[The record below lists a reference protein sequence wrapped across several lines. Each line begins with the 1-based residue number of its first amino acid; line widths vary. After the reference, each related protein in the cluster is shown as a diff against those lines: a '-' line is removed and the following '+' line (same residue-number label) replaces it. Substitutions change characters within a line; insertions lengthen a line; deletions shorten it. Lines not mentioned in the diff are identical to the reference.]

1 MTVARGR
8 LIKGGSAEITPV
20 STARATG
27 PLPEG
32 RVVPRVRVEAE
43 AQAATILA
51 EARQQAAEIVAA
63 SRRRAA
69 DIRLRAEAE
78 ARADAAAAISARALA
93 LRAREARAD
102 ELALDRSVQLA
113 VLLAER
119 LLGEALRLDPTR
131 VVALSRQALQELRS
145 VEAVVLVAH
154 PDDAAVLS
162 RSLDDLGLSAGQASV
177 RADATRSR
185 GSVRIETEAGA
196 LDGELAP
203 QLERLALKIR
213 ETLGT

>member
-1 MTVARGR
+1 VSIGRARVIR
-8 LIKGGSAEITPV
+8 RGSATIEPLAAPKP
-20 STARATG
+20 SG

-32 RVVPRVRVEAE
+32 RVVPRARVEAE
-43 AQAATILA
+43 AQARAIVEQARA
-51 EARQQAAEIVAA
+51 EAAEIVAA

-119 LLGEALRLDPTR
+119 LLGEALKADPDR
-131 VVALSRQALQELRS
+131 VVALARQALREVRS
-145 VEAVVLVAH
+145 VGAVVLVAH
-154 PDDAAVLS
+154 PEDAAVLA
-162 RSLDDLGLSAGQASV
+162 RSLEDLGLSADQASV
-177 RADATRSR
+177 RGDATRSR

>member
-1 MTVARGR
+1 
-8 LIKGGSAEITPV
+8 
-20 STARATG
+20 
-27 PLPEG
+27 
-32 RVVPRVRVEAE
+32 VEA
-43 AQAATILA
+43 QN
-51 EARQQAAEIVAA
+51 QAAEIVAA

-93 LRAREARAD
+93 LAAREARAD

-119 LLGEALRLDPTR
+119 LLGEALELSPER
-131 VVALSRQALQELRS
+131 VVALARQALREVRS
-145 VEAVVLVAH
+145 VGAVVLVAH
-154 PDDAAVLS
+154 PEDAAVLE
-162 RSLDDLGLSAGQASV
+162 RSLEDLGLSAGQASV
-177 RADATRSR
+177 RADPGRSR

>member
-1 MTVARGR
+1 VTIARGR
-8 LIKGGSAEITPV
+8 PIKGGSAETTTVP
-20 STARATG
+20 TARATG
-27 PLPEG
+27 PLAEG
-32 RVVPRVRVEAE
+32 RVVPRARVEAE
-43 AQAATILA
+43 AQASTILA
-51 EARQQAAEIVAA
+51 EAREQAAEIVGA

-131 VVALSRQALQELRS
+131 VVALARQALQEVRS
-145 VEAVVLVAH
+145 VEEVVLVAH
-154 PDDAAVLS
+154 PDDATVLS

-213 ETLGT
+213 ENLGT